1 MDRGIELGS
10 MGSWTNRKALAIL
23 LTVVVVVACILVL
36 GVLFGTGSA
45 LPSDVVVPSRFYP
58 DSLELGATMFG
69 GCVWRWVQ
77 SRTLVE
83 FGDKE

>member
-10 MGSWTNRKALAIL
+10 MGSWTNRKALVVL
-23 LTVVVVVACILVL
+23 LAVVVVVACVLVL

-58 DSLELGATMFG
+58 DSWG
-69 GCVWRWVQ
+69 
-77 SRTLVE
+77 
-83 FGDKE
+83 